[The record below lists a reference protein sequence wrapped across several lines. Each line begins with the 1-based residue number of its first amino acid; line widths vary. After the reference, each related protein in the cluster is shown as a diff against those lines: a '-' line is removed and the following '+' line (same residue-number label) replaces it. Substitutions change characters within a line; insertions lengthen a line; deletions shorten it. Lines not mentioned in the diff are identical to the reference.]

1 MRFILLIS
9 SFIFL
14 TFVSRLHSGEEY
26 QIRTLDSLGVP
37 STAPLSDTRQ
47 WEKVPSKDITSG
59 EILVARVGAA
69 HDGEH
74 LYLVYLVK
82 DSSPLKNRGQDP
94 QNHYKEGDNCDLM
107 IGPFRSSVSGPGQGD
122 LRLLF
127 TPLDP
132 PVTTVYRQVHPG
144 GDPDFKVEFKSPV
157 RSVWMDLVSQMDGIE
172 IVFGTVEGG
181 YSCVA
186 KVPFDQIGVKYAP
199 GLKMIFD
206 LGVLSSNDGGILTE
220 RRAYLYN
227 QKANVVMDVPT
238 EAELTPAEWGV
249 AVFE

>member
-1 MRFILLIS
+1 MALLLAAGLLPI
-9 SFIFL
+9 
-14 TFVSRLHSGEEY
+14 HAAGENSYGIKTLESLGIPATTALSE
-26 QIRTLDSLGVP
+26 IRT
-37 STAPLSDTRQ
+37 
-47 WEKVPSKDITSG
+47 WEKVPLRDIKSG

-69 HDGEH
+69 HDGSH
-74 LYLVYLVK
+74 LYLVYLVN
-82 DSSPLKNRGQDP
+82 DSTPLKNRGQDP
-94 QNHYKEGDNCDLM
+94 MNHYKEGDNCDLM
-107 IGPFRSSVSGPGQGD
+107 IGPWRDGAGGPTAGD

-132 PVTTVYRQVHPG
+132 PVTTVYRQVWPDA
-144 GDPDFKVEFKSPV
+144 DPDFRVEFKSPV
-157 RSVWMDLVSQMDGIE
+157 RSVWMDFVSQMDGIE

-186 KVPFDQIGVKYAP
+186 KVPFDQIGIKYVP
-199 GLKMIFD
+199 GLKMRFD

-220 RRAYLYN
+220 RRAYLFN

-249 AVFE
+249 ATFE